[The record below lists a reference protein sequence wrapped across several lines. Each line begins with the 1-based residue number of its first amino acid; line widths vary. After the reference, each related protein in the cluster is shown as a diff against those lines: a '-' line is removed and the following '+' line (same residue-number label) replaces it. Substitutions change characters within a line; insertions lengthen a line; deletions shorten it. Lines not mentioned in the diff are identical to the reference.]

1 MQTIHIDSLDELPHA
16 AAAVINALEG
26 RSVVVFRGE
35 MGAGKTT
42 LIREIV
48 ARLGADD
55 TVTSPTFA
63 IVNQYT
69 THEGKNIDQP
79 ARRGLRLRLRR
90 IFLLRES
97 LSGRMARED
106 RRAAARRGDDRA
118 DRRRRRRRAHDRNRL
133 TPDSAQYPCI
143 VLLNT
148 DFPPSGSS
156 RRDHPAH
163 GCNRECVIQPGS
175 NDRLPKRI
183 SGVVSFP
190 TPQRETE
197 RSREPAGQIRLATL
211 YHPCSK

>member
-69 THEGKNIDQP
+69 TREGKNISTP
-79 ARRGLRLRLRR
+79 GISVWSNGPRR
-90 IFLLRES
+90 S
-97 LSGRMARED
+97 KS
-106 RRAAARRGDDRA
+106 
-118 DRRRRRRRAHDRNRL
+118 
-133 TPDSAQYPCI
+133 C
-143 VLLNT
+143 
-148 DFPPSGSS
+148 
-156 RRDHPAH
+156 
-163 GCNRECVIQPGS
+163 C
-175 NDRLPKRI
+175 PKR
-183 SGVVSFP
+183 
-190 TPQRETE
+190 
-197 RSREPAGQIRLATL
+197 
-211 YHPCSK
+211 